1 MTPRLAR
8 RSKDIHERKAIEMEM
23 PKYDGVIEQWK
34 VDLITHRA
42 KLLRFRPHELPDA
55 LQEAVLMVLE
65 FEYDPN
71 HANGATERT
80 VLVTIIDNRL
90 RKMKRSATRY
100 RAHVERFGQDATEF
114 SREEVDPRAIDV
126 ACAVADLT
134 EREQTVCRGLADGR
148 SIDEIAKQM
157 GCGWHTVKRIIR
169 RLRER
174 FEELGLD
181 GWVCE

>member
-1 MTPRLAR
+1 
-8 RSKDIHERKAIEMEM
+8 MEM

-42 KLLRFRPHELPDA
+42 KLLGFRPHELPDA
-55 LQEAVLMVLE
+55 LQEAVLVVIE
-65 FEYDPN
+65 FEYDPD

-80 VLVTIIDNRL
+80 ALVTIIDNRL

-100 RAHVERFGQDATEF
+100 RAHVERFGQSATEF
-114 SREEVDPRAIDV
+114 SREEVDPRVMDV
-126 ACAVADLT
+126 ARAVADLT
-134 EREQTVCRGLADGR
+134 EREQAVCRGLADGR
-148 SIDEIAKQM
+148 SIDDIAKRM
-157 GCGWHTVKRIIR
+157 GCGWHTVERIIR
-169 RLRER
+169 RLRDR

>member
-1 MTPRLAR
+1 
-8 RSKDIHERKAIEMEM
+8 MEM

-42 KLLRFRPHELPDA
+42 KLLGFRAHELPDA
-55 LQEAVLMVLE
+55 LQEAVLVVLE

-80 VLVTIIDNRL
+80 ALVPIIDNRL

-100 RAHVERFGQDATEF
+100 RAHLERLGQSAPEF
-114 SREEVDPRAIDV
+114 SREEVDPRVLDV
-126 ACAVADLT
+126 ASVVADLT
-134 EREQTVCRGLADGR
+134 EREQAVCRGLADGL
-148 SIDEIAKQM
+148 SKAQIAREL
-157 GCGWHTVKRIIR
+157 GCGWHTVERIIR
-169 RLRER
+169 RLRQR

-181 GWVCE
+181 GWVGE